1 MNDLRKKVAVIFGG
15 RSAEHEVSIQS
26 ARNII
31 LALDKQKYEPVEVF
45 ITKTGEW
52 LVNEKSVN
60 PFEILSRVDV
70 VFPIVHGTN
79 GEDGVLQGLLRIVG
93 VPFVGADV
101 LGSAVGMDKDVM
113 KRLLRDA
120 GIPIGKFITIRK
132 PEDLSYEKA
141 VAQLGTPLFVK
152 PANMGSSVGV
162 HKVVSFDEYASALSD
177 AFQFDDKV
185 IVEQFIAGREIE
197 CAVLG
202 NDEPHASIP
211 GEVRAR
217 HDFYSYDAKYLDPNG
232 ADIIIPADLSADIV
246 QQVQSLAVQTFRVL
260 ECFGLARVDVFV
272 TPDNQV
278 LVNEINTLPGFTS
291 ISMYPKLWEATG
303 IGYSE
308 LIGRLIDLA
317 IERYVKERQKNVSY
331 T

>member
-1 MNDLRKKVAVIFGG
+1 MTDQIKKVAVIFGG

-31 LALDKQKYEPVEVF
+31 LALDKEKYEPVEVF

-60 PFEILSRVDV
+60 PFEILNRVDV

-79 GEDGVLQGLLRIVG
+79 GEDGVLQGLLRMVG

-132 PEDLSYEKA
+132 PEDMSYDQA

-152 PANMGSSVGV
+152 PANMGSSIGV
-162 HKVVSFDEYASALSD
+162 HKVNAADQYASALTD
-177 AFQFDDKV
+177 AFQFDTKV

-202 NDEPHASIP
+202 NDGPRASIP
-211 GEVRAR
+211 GEIRAR

-232 ADIIIPADLSADIV
+232 ADIIIPADLPADVIK
-246 QQVQSLAVQTFRVL
+246 QVQSLAVQTFQVL

-272 TPDNQV
+272 TSDNQV

-291 ISMYPKLWEATG
+291 ISMYPKLWEASGKT
-303 IGYSE
+303 YPD
-308 LIGRLIDLA
+308 LIDTLIQLA
-317 IERYVKERQKNVSY
+317 IDRFERLKSRKTNYS
-331 T
+331 